1 MMYKTI
7 PLALFIFLCL
17 NGCSKDNSDR
27 NDKVIEGKIIN
38 GITKIP
44 LPDVRVT
51 LLEKGPVKTT
61 DANGEFYFTRE
72 EAVSLQSIS
81 DADLNVSDENLAVS
95 LTCSG
100 YLPKESN
107 VVYNSNVIIEI
118 VPDTSEIY
126 YYTKPV
132 QLNDGLTTGTLLAE
146 NMDTSYIQRLMNK
159 IASKKYKE
167 IHSLLIYRNGKLI
180 LEEYY
185 FGNNDTIQFENNIK
199 RDKTPPPIQWSR
211 IQKHYIA
218 SVNKSLTSSVV
229 GIALDKLGKSVNDK
243 VSSYLPEYALYFNDT
258 NKNNVT
264 IENCLTMTMGF
275 KWDEWGA
282 NDLSLL
288 WKSDDFAS
296 FLLSRDNMGPN
307 SEWRYNSASPNL
319 LLRCLDN
326 MVGGSIRNWADK
338 NFYSKLGITDYKW
351 ESQPG
356 GLPEGAA
363 RMFMRPR
370 DMLKIGSV
378 YLNGGI
384 WNGEQ
389 VIPET
394 WVEECFKV
402 KQVTSSGDYS
412 YFFWLRQLNGV
423 DYLSADGDGGNY
435 INIIPSLNMV
445 VVITQGNYL
454 EWPLYVNQADDMM
467 KNYIFKAV
475 H

>member
-1 MMYKTI
+1 MILKTI
-7 PLALFIFLCL
+7 PLTFFIFLCL
-17 NGCSKDNSDR
+17 NGCNKDNNDR
-27 NDKVIEGKIIN
+27 NDKVIAGKIVN
-38 GITKIP
+38 GITKMP
-44 LPDVRVT
+44 LADVRVK
-51 LLEKGPVKTT
+51 LIEQGPEKTT
-61 DANGEFYFTRE
+61 NANGEFYFTRE
-72 EAVSLQSIS
+72 EALSLQSV
-81 DADLNVSDENLAVS
+81 DAADLSVSNENLAVS
-95 LTCSG
+95 VTCNG
-100 YLPKESN
+100 YLPRESN
-107 VVYNSNVIIEI
+107 VVYSSNAIIEI
-118 VPDTSEIY
+118 IPDTSEIY
-126 YYTKPV
+126 FYNKPV
-132 QLNDGLTTGTLLAE
+132 QLNDGLTTGTLLSE
-146 NMDTSYIQRLMNK
+146 NMDTSYIQKLMNK
-159 IASKKYKE
+159 IASGKYKE
-167 IHSLLIYRNGKLI
+167 IHSLLLFRNDRLI

-185 FGNNDTIQFENNIK
+185 FGNNDTIQFENNII
-199 RDKTPPPIQWSR
+199 RDRTPAPIQWTR
-211 IQKHYIA
+211 NQKHYIA
-218 SVNKSLTSSVV
+218 SVNKSLTSSLV
-229 GIALDKLGKSVNDK
+229 GIALDKFDRSVNDK
-243 VSSYLPEYALYFNDT
+243 VSLYLPEYASYFTDT

-319 LLRCLDN
+319 LLRCLN
-326 MVGGSIRNWADK
+326 NIVGGSIRDWADK
-338 NFYSKLGITDYKW
+338 NFYSRLGIKDYKW

-370 DMLKIGSV
+370 DMLKIGV
-378 YLNGGI
+378 TYMNGGI

-394 WVEECFKV
+394 WVRDCFQV

-412 YFFWLRQLNGV
+412 YFFWLRQLNSI

-435 INIIPSLNMV
+435 INIIPSLHMV
-445 VVITQGNYL
+445 VVMTQGNYL

-467 KNYIFKAV
+467 KNYIFLAA